1 MNNQPKMTAEQK
13 RESDL
18 IDDGHAQI
26 MQLCEELG
34 MNPSESIT
42 IQFRLVLFGVVRMT
56 HNALEERI
64 AALEAKADPF
74 AGKYARPGRQVKP
87 LVPIGQAPSE
97 KGFKP

>member
-1 MNNQPKMTAEQK
+1 MRKLKQIVPLTDEQQ

-18 IDDGHAQI
+18 IDGGHAEI
-26 MQLCEELG
+26 MKMCRELG

-64 AALEAKADPF
+64 AALEAK
-74 AGKYARPGRQVKP
+74 RPGPVRP
-87 LVPIGQAPSE
+87 DGE
-97 KGFKP
+97 GFKP